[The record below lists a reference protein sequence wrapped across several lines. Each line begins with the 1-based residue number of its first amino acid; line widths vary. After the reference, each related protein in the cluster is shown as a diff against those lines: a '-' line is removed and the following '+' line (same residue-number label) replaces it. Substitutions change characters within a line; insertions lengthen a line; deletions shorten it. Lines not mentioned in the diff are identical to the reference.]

1 MKKIIVN
8 TGRADAQCD
17 IEKVEAKYNAK
28 WVGQL
33 AMKTAGGGW
42 SGDSCGDVYYQ
53 ETPPVEGYSNYF
65 ALIIQNGRLYITSGA
80 PAAEGIINGVI
91 AKDGEII
98 YSRYRHDMRHS
109 ADMSTFID
117 GGRDYVRGGA
127 TGQYINM
134 KIVDG
139 EWYQL
144 EDSDLLDDEDKDEG
158 ESKES

>member
-8 TGRADAQCD
+8 TGRADAQFK

-33 AMKTAGGGW
+33 AMKTRDGNW
-42 SGDSCGDVYYQ
+42 TGDSCGDVYYQ

-65 ALIIQNGRLYITSGA
+65 ALIIQGGATYITTGA
-80 PAAEGIINGVI
+80 SAVEGIINGVI

-98 YSRYRHDMRHS
+98 YSRYRHDYRTS
-109 ADMSTFID
+109 TDGSTFID

-139 EWYQL
+139 EFYQL
-144 EDSDLLDDEDKDEG
+144 EDSDLLDDEDTD
-158 ESKES
+158 ESKEP